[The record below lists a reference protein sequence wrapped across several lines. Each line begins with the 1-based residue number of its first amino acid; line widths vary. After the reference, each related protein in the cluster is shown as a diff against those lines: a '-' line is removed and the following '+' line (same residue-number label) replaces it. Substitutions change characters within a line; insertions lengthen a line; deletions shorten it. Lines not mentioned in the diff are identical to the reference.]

1 MAVMKSLKTL
11 LTMVAVAGFAFSAA
25 AEESE
30 SILKTPLKDI
40 TGEETSLEAY
50 KGKVILVVNVA
61 SRCGLTPQY
70 EGLQSIQKKYKDQ
83 GFTVV
88 GFPCND
94 FGKQEPGTNKE
105 IVEFC
110 ESTYQVTFPL
120 MDKIHVKGPEKHPL
134 YKKLTEEPSPFPGD
148 IEWNFGKFLIGPDG
162 KILKR
167 FHPRITPESKEVTE
181 AIEAALPKK
190 AA

>member
-1 MAVMKSLKTL
+1 MKLKLKAFTALAL
-11 LTMVAVAGFAFSAA
+11 LCSAFTMA
-25 AEESE
+25 AEEAPSL
-30 SILKTPLKDI
+30 LKTPLKDI
-40 TGEETSLEAY
+40 EGKTTSLEQFR
-50 KGKVILVVNVA
+50 GKTILVVNVA

-70 EGLQSIQKKYKDQ
+70 DGLQKIHEKYKDK

-88 GFPCND
+88 AFPCND

-134 YKKLTEEPSPFPGD
+134 YKILTEKPAPFPGD

-162 KILKR
+162 KVLKR
-167 FHPRITPESKEVTE
+167 FRPQVTPESEEVTK
-181 AIEAALPKK
+181 AIEASLSTKSA
-190 AA
+190 

>member
-1 MAVMKSLKTL
+1 MKTL
-11 LTMVAVAGFAFSAA
+11 ITLIAALSIVGVTTSVQAEDAVSK
-25 AEESE
+25 
-30 SILKTPLKDI
+30 ILKTPLKDI
-40 TGEETSLEAY
+40 EGNDTSLEKY

-70 EGLQSIQKKYKDQ
+70 EGLEKIQKKYKNQ
-83 GFTVV
+83 GFTVI

-94 FGKQEPGTNKE
+94 FGRQEPGTNKE

-134 YKKLTEEPSPFPGD
+134 YKQLTEDPTPFPGD
-148 IEWNFGKFLIGPDG
+148 IEWNFGKFLISPDG

-167 FHPRITPESKEVTE
+167 FHPRVTPESKEVIE
-181 AIEAALPKK
+181 AIEAALPEK